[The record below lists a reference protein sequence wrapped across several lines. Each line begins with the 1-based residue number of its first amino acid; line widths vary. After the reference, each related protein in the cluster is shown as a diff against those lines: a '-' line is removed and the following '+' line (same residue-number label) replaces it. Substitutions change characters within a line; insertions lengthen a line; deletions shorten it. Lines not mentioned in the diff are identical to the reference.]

1 MILTAHQPT
10 YLPWLAFFHKIALSD
25 AFCSF
30 DIAQYRRRGFN
41 RNTIKTAQ
49 GTCFLTVP
57 LLTHGYREKQLWQME
72 IDNSTDWRSKHFRSL
87 MVSYKHA
94 PFWSS
99 YADFFED
106 VYKRDWKY
114 FSELTDY
121 ILLWF
126 LKELDIKVRYSKA
139 SEMHFEGKGSELV
152 LDMCKKLGADAYI
165 FGAFGKRYVKTKDF
179 KGAGVQPYF
188 QDYHYPKYPQQW
200 GEFVSKLSIVDL
212 LFNCGG
218 KSLEVLMEG
227 NIQREELVKS
237 GAESAQEIPS
247 GISDQSELDQSEL
260 DDLWQ

>member
-49 GTCFLTVP
+49 GECFLTVP
-57 LLTHGYREKQLWQME
+57 LLTHGYREKQICQME
-72 IDNSTDWRSKHFRSL
+72 INNATDWKSKHFKSL

-94 PFWSS
+94 PFWGR

-106 VYKRDWKY
+106 VYQRDWKY

-121 ILLWF
+121 MLLWF
-126 LKELDIKVRYSKA
+126 LKELGIKARYCRA
-139 SEMHFEGKGSELV
+139 SEMHFEGKGSDLV
-152 LDMCKKLGADAYI
+152 LDMCKKLKATRYI
-165 FGAFGKRYVKTKDF
+165 FGSFGKQYAKGEDF
-179 KGAGVQPYF
+179 KDAGIKPYF
-188 QDYHYPKYPQQW
+188 QEYHYPNYPQQW
-200 GEFVSKLSIVDL
+200 GKFLPGLSMVDL
-212 LFNCGG
+212 LFNCGS

-227 NIQREELVKS
+227 NMTKEELVKGERAQGIPQS
-237 GAESAQEIPS
+237 IPGRAEQ
-247 GISDQSELDQSEL
+247 DQREL
-260 DDLWQ
+260 DDV